1 MSSEVPSAGGSS
13 TPGVAPTDRSREPA
27 RPRPPSGDGVAAEA
41 PPIPDAS
48 LVSPRLRAT
57 DTGTPMMER
66 YRRVRQFSVD
76 FCDPL
81 APEDMVVQ
89 TKENV
94 SPTKWHLAHTTWF
107 WETFLLR
114 EHLDGYEPIDDT
126 YAYLFNSYYIQA
138 GERHCRD
145 QRGYISRPTVA
156 GVMDFRRH
164 VDAAMQ
170 RLWEDASAAER
181 RQLAPLIEIGM
192 QHEQQ
197 HQELMVTDLKHVLG
211 VNPLRPAYRDDL
223 AAPAEEDP
231 LPLAWQ
237 RFDEGLRE
245 IGYDGDGF
253 CYDNEEPRHRTFVE
267 AFALANRPVTNGEF
281 IEFIEDGGYEEPSLW
296 LSPGWATVQEKDWT
310 EPFYWEKKGGGAG
323 RTRYVYY
330 TLGGERPVDPD
341 ASACHLSYYEAE
353 AFARWAGARLPSE
366 AEWEIAARSRPVE
379 GNFVGEEHFHPV
391 PATHESAGG
400 PASENGHAEHGER
413 SFRQLYGDVWEWT
426 RSAYGPYP
434 GYEPLPG
441 AIGEYNGKFMAGQFV
456 LRGGSCATSRDH
468 MRPTY
473 RNFFWPDECWQFTG
487 LRLAKDAP

>member
-1 MSSEVPSAGGSS
+1 MSSEVTSAGASATGGGSS
-13 TPGVAPTDRSREPA
+13 PDRSRA
-27 RPRPPSGDGVAAEA
+27 LPPQEYDPQGVPGDGAPADPPAAAAPEEA
-41 PPIPDAS
+41 

-57 DTGTPMMER
+57 DTGVPMLER
-66 YRRVRQFSVD
+66 YRRVRNQTVD

-114 EHLDGYEPIDDT
+114 EHAPGYEPIDDT

-164 VDAAMQ
+164 VDAAMH
-170 RLWEDASAAER
+170 RLWENASSRKR

-192 QHEQQ
+192 HHEQQ

-211 VNPLRPAYRDDL
+211 VNPLRPAYRSGL
-223 AAPAEEDP
+223 AAPAGGEAAP
-231 LPLAWQ
+231 LEWVA
-237 RFDEGLRE
+237 FDEGLRE
-245 IGYDGDGF
+245 IGYDGNGF

-267 AFALANRPVTNGEF
+267 AFQLASRPVTNGEF
-281 IEFIEDGGYEEPSLW
+281 IQFIEDGGYREPSLW
-296 LSPGWATVQEKDWT
+296 LSPGWATVQEKEWT
-310 EPFYWEKKGGGAG
+310 EPFYWEKKGGG
-323 RTRYVYY
+323 RSNSYVYY

-341 ASACHLSYYEAE
+341 APVCHLSYYEAE

-366 AEWEIAARSRPVE
+366 AEWEVAARSHPVK
-379 GNFVGEEHFHPV
+379 GNFVGKEHFHPV
-391 PATHESAGG
+391 PSTNEDAGG
-400 PASENGHAEHGER
+400 PAAENGL
-413 SFRQLYGDVWEWT
+413 RQLFGDVWEWT

-487 LRLAKDAP
+487 LRLAKDAS